1 MVKKI
6 MSDMVSKNS
15 SQTESRKTVK
25 RFVSEKEENTKI
37 DERLNKL
44 HLLKKKNDD
53 VAPRVDIEKDAFE
66 GPVGEPHKGH
76 KSLWFVALFA
86 VLVLFLALSSN
97 FSSAKVTITPKSK
110 DFKLE
115 ELLSAVRGS
124 VEGPDLSFEI
134 VSMEGSESTN
144 ITATTQKD
152 MKTPARGQV
161 LIYNKYGASPQKL
174 SIDTRLEGSNGKIYK
189 TEKEVVIPGMTGDAP
204 GFTKVGVYGYEPGE
218 EYNSGPLDFK
228 VFGFRGTGKYDKF
241 YARSEGDI
249 TGGLSGKFYVVS
261 EEEKTKVSSGLTMTL
276 KDNLTKKVLEQ
287 VPEDYVLFK
296 DSLIFKEGSS
306 NVSATQKEESAPV
319 SVTGSVFGFLFKE
332 SDLVKK
338 VAKIAVPDYNG
349 EEVFIPELQ
358 KFILAFGNKDALSVD
373 SKNLNFRLTG
383 TGKVVYK
390 INEDEIAGQLLSR
403 KKDDFKKILA
413 ENKNIESAELVLRPV
428 WRTKLPDKLKRIK
441 IIVNYG
447 DK

>member
-1 MVKKI
+1 
-6 MSDMVSKNS
+6 MSDMVSTGHSK
-15 SQTESRKTVK
+15 TETRKTVRK
-25 RFVSEKEENTKI
+25 FVSEKQESDKI

-44 HLLKKKNDD
+44 HLLKKKVVEEPRMVAERNSFEEE
-53 VAPRVDIEKDAFE
+53 APR
-66 GPVGEPHKGH
+66 EPHKSR
-76 KSLWFVALFA
+76 KTLWFVALCSI
-86 VLVLFLALSSN
+86 LVLFLALSSN
-97 FSSAKVTITPKSK
+97 FSSAKVTITPKTK

-124 VEGPDLSFEI
+124 VEGPELSYEI

-144 ITATTQKD
+144 ITATTQKE

-189 TEKEVVIPGMTGDAP
+189 TEKEVVVPGMTGDTP
-204 GFTKVGVYGYEPGE
+204 GFIKVGIYGYEPGE
-218 EYNSGPLDFK
+218 AYNSGPLDFK

-249 TGGLSGKFYVVS
+249 TGGMSGKFYVVS
-261 EEEKTKVSSGLTMTL
+261 EEEKMKVSSGLTMTL

-287 VPEDYVLFK
+287 VPEDYLLFK
-296 DSLIFKEGSS
+296 NSLIFKEGSS

-349 EEVFIPELQ
+349 EEIFIPELQ
-358 KFILAFGNKDALSVD
+358 NFILTFGNKDALSVD
-373 SKNLNFRLTG
+373 TKNINFRLAG

-390 INEDEIAGQLLSR
+390 INEEEVAGQLLGR
-403 KKDDFKKILA
+403 KKDEFKRILA

-428 WRTKLPDKLKRIK
+428 WRSKLPDKLNRIK
-441 IIVNYG
+441 IIINYG